1 MPKIEACKPKKGI
14 QCPGN
19 GMLVFRAS
27 VGGIEQALIST
38 LTNLDDGVVLDPGSG
53 RTLGT
58 VGPCL
63 CECNRLEVL
72 LREVSML
79 FKIHFRI

>member
-1 MPKIEACKPKKGI
+1 
-14 QCPGN
+14 
-19 GMLVFRAS
+19 
-27 VGGIEQALIST
+27 LIST